1 MIQAHS
7 EIAGNVIILSTISL
21 LPLWVTENE
30 AEGTR
35 EILPSERK
43 LKNCLLHAGSLPKRP
58 VAWTLSSGQKGSK
71 IQTPTPCRDASLC
84 YNTGSHE
91 LWPNQTFPDQP
102 SLTQPLFQSLL
113 LMSFEGSG
121 EMRFLITKD
130 QFFLKK
136 LKIELPYDPAIPLLG
151 HISGQSHNLK
161 GFMHPNFHRST
172 TYNSQ
177 GMEVN

>member
-7 EIAGNVIILSTISL
+7 EIAGNVIFLSTISL

-43 LKNCLLHAGSLPKRP
+43 LKNCLLHAGSLPRRP

-91 LWPNQTFPDQP
+91 LRPNQTFPDQP

-130 QFFLKK
+130 QF
-136 LKIELPYDPAIPLLG
+136 LPQKTKNRVTIWPSNPTPG
-151 HISGQSHNLK
+151 HISGQNHNLK

-177 GMEVN
+177 GM